1 MKGPIMM
8 QAVKPTDR
16 RVEAQYIMDGVV
28 VMVCK
33 PAKPRKG
40 ERTWMSGAKYS
51 VRNLGAKAVNLRNEG
66 LATAK
71 G

>member
-1 MKGPIMM
+1 MIE
-8 QAVKPTDR
+8 AVKPTDR
-16 RVEAQYIMDGVV
+16 RVEAEYIMDGVR

-33 PAKPRKG
+33 PAKPRKS

-51 VRNLGAKAVNLRNEG
+51 TSNLGGKAVTLRNQG
-66 LATAK
+66 LAMAK

>member
-1 MKGPIMM
+1 MM
-8 QAVKPTDR
+8 EAVKPTDR

-33 PAKPRKG
+33 PAKPRRS
-40 ERTWMSGAKYS
+40 ERTWTSGAKYS
-51 VRNLGAKAVNLRNEG
+51 VRNLGGKAVSLRDQG
-66 LATAK
+66 LSQAK

>member
-1 MKGPIMM
+1 MM
-8 QAVKPTDR
+8 EAVKPTDR

-40 ERTWMSGAKYS
+40 ERTWLSGAKYS
-51 VRNLGAKAVNLRNEG
+51 VANLGAKAVSLRNEG
-66 LATAK
+66 MSHAK